1 MINDWN
7 FTLTDLNSLPTPTYA
22 APYYNFISQ
31 ECSETIWVFGS
42 LQLFL
47 NLVNID
53 MADPKDRGSQ
63 LNFFN
68 ASSDLLGKYKEEDL
82 RKDNYIVR
90 RYYEDTERHL
100 LGYAPYGKFA
110 VDYRITP
117 SNSENFAHAFRLAEA
132 YLNLAEAAALDDDEE
147 TAVEALETL
156 LKNRFVTGTEIEI
169 TERGDALV
177 ERIRLE
183 RRLELCF
190 EGHRWFDL
198 RRYGMP
204 SITRVWK
211 NGDYVKSYT
220 LKEKDPFYTL
230 PIPPSVLEE
239 NRQLVQNPLPEV
251 RN

>member
-1 MINDWN
+1 MKAWERGELVEPIKPIVWYVDDAFPESWKQPIRDAVLGWN
-7 FTLTDLNSLPTPTYA
+7 KAFEKIGFCLLYTS
-22 APYYNFISQ
+22 
-31 ECSETIWVFGS
+31 
-42 LQLFL
+42 

-132 YLNLAEAAALDDDEE
+132 YLNLAEAEALDDDEMC
-147 TAVEALETL
+147 
-156 LKNRFVTGTEIEI
+156 
-169 TERGDALV
+169 
-177 ERIRLE
+177 IR
-183 RRLELCF
+183 
-190 EGHRWFDL
+190 DSP
-198 RRYGMP
+198 Y
-204 SITRVWK
+204 
-211 NGDYVKSYT
+211 
-220 LKEKDPFYTL
+220 
-230 PIPPSVLEE
+230 
-239 NRQLVQNPLPEV
+239 PLS
-251 RN
+251 R